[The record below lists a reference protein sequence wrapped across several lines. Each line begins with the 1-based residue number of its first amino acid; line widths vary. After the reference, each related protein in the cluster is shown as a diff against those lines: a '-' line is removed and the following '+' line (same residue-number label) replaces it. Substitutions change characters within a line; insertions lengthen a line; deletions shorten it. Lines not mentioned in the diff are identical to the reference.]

1 MVRVIVDRHIKE
13 GKELELANLL
23 IELRIRAM
31 RWPGYI
37 TGETLRELDDPY
49 HWVTISTWDDAG
61 AWTSWVASPQ
71 RRELAAKIDPLL
83 TTPPKMTIFS
93 PVS

>member
-1 MVRVIVDRHIKE
+1 MVRVIVERYVKPDKE
-13 GKELELANLL
+13 AELANLL

-37 TGETLRELDDPY
+37 TGETLRELEDPS
-49 HWVTISTWDDAG
+49 HWVTISTWADAN

-71 RRELAAKIDPLL
+71 RQELADRIDPLL